1 MTQLQGQYLQGSSS
15 HNTMNNDSHL
25 TPAVAIL
32 GLLGSIT
39 LEGVNTF
46 VAIIL
51 GLVSLAY
58 VSVKLW
64 KEIKNGRK

>member
-1 MTQLQGQYLQGSSS
+1 MHTDSSS
-15 HNTMNNDSHL
+15 HNTMNNDNHL
-25 TPAVAIL
+25 TPAVAII
-32 GLLGSIT
+32 GLVGSIT
-39 LEGVNTF
+39 LEHVNTV

-64 KEIKNGRK
+64 KEIKNGKK

>member
-1 MTQLQGQYLQGSSS
+1 
-15 HNTMNNDSHL
+15 MNNDSHL
-25 TPAVAIL
+25 TPAVAIV

-64 KEIKNGRK
+64 KEIKNGKK

>member
-1 MTQLQGQYLQGSSS
+1 MHTDSSS

-25 TPAVAIL
+25 TPAVAIA
-32 GLLGSIT
+32 GLLGTIT
-39 LEGVNTF
+39 LEHVNTF

-64 KEIKNGRK
+64 KEIKDGRK

>member
-1 MTQLQGQYLQGSSS
+1 
-15 HNTMNNDSHL
+15 MNNDSHL
-25 TPAVAIL
+25 TPAVAII
-32 GLLGSIT
+32 GLVGSIT
-39 LEGVNTF
+39 LEHVNTV

>member
-1 MTQLQGQYLQGSSS
+1 MELIGCSY
-15 HNTMNNDSHL
+15 NTMNNDSHL
-25 TPAVAIL
+25 TPAVAIA
-32 GLLGSIT
+32 GLLGTIT
-39 LEGVNTF
+39 LEHVNTF

-64 KEIKNGRK
+64 KEIKDDEDDK